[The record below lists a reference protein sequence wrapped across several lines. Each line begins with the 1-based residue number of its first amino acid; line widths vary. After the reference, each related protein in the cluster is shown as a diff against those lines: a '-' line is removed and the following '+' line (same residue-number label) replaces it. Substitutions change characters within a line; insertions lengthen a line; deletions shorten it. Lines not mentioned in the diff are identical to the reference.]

1 MRPPNQISKINVTII
16 TQRARMSGLSEWLQ
30 KILGGPRKEPPLE
43 LGDLVEGVTPHSH
56 CERCGKAIT
65 LGRRFCSEVCKRG
78 EGKGGMSSF
87 IWIILL
93 MMLLMLLLGR

>member
-1 MRPPNQISKINVTII
+1 
-16 TQRARMSGLSEWLQ
+16 MSGLSEWLQ

>member
-1 MRPPNQISKINVTII
+1 MLS
-16 TQRARMSGLSEWLQ
+16 LSEWLR
-30 KILGGPRKEPPLE
+30 KILGGPQKEPSLD
-43 LGDLVEGVTPHSH
+43 LGDLVEGVAPHSH

-78 EGKGGMSSF
+78 EGKGGISSF
-87 IWIILL
+87 FWIILL